1 MIISKNVFALAGMLQ
16 TLGSI
21 VNRLMIPAFACLV
34 GLGFSVISLVASP
47 QTAAVDW
54 PAFLA
59 RSDMQWPELPQD
71 YNEAAY
77 TGNGRL
83 GTIFWQDQDGS
94 LGFEISRSDLY
105 DHRRAEG
112 GLGVVYAKYR
122 LPNGRLHF
130 TLPGAKPKGK
140 LHLDLWNAEVRGEL
154 QNSNST
160 VQLRT
165 YTHATEPVIVIE
177 TVGPA
182 PVIDFRPVPAKSYR
196 TRNPPTNY
204 LAYPPQVRADAGD
217 IAVSVQEMPDDARYQ
232 TDGVGVGQYATAWQT
247 VESDGGR
254 RTTYVALGLSHPG
267 RTARAEAIAAVRRA
281 AAISPA
287 TLTETHRQRW
297 HEFYPRSFLSVPDP
311 LLESYYWIQV
321 YRMGSVSRAD
331 GPIVDLLGP
340 WYQKT
345 VWPAV
350 WWNLNIQLT
359 YWPFYTANHVDL
371 AEPLLNTLWLNRTNL
386 ATNASAAAGDAY
398 YIARVTAMDCRSG
411 PGQELGNL
419 PWVMHNLWLQYRTT
433 MDDALLREKIFPLMR
448 GTFNHLARLL
458 KKGADGKLH
467 LPDSGSPEYVDSVAD
482 CNYSAACLRWLAA
495 AMVQA
500 DARLAL
506 RDPVTARCREV
517 LAQLAPYAVDDTGF
531 MVGKDLPFAKSH
543 RHWSHLF
550 MIYPFHEWSF
560 DNPAQAPLVEKSLNH
575 WLAKPQAFAGY
586 SFMAAASM
594 HALAGRGD
602 AALKSLH
609 DFLKFRGCLP
619 NGLYREAGPC
629 METPFF
635 TARALQELLLTSH
648 GDLIRVFP
656 AVPTTWSNACF
667 ADFRA
672 EGAFLVSAER
682 RDGVTRAV
690 RVTSL
695 AGEPCRIRTTL
706 PGAVAAQGARK
717 FALRQL
723 PGGVTE
729 VDLRK
734 DETVLLHSGATAPE
748 FRPAPVAQ
756 LGEPNRWGLR
766 QPAK

>member
-1 MIISKNVFALAGMLQ
+1 MKSLLTVLAGIGWL
-16 TLGSI
+16 TS
-21 VNRLMIPAFACLV
+21 R
-34 GLGFSVISLVASP
+34 LVAGSLP
-47 QTAAVDW
+47 AAIDW
-54 PAFLA
+54 PVFLA

-83 GTIFWQDQDGS
+83 GTIFWQDEDGS
-94 LGFEISRSDLY
+94 LGFEIGRSDLY
-105 DHRRAEG
+105 DHRRADG

-130 TLPGAKPKGK
+130 MLPGGKPKGK
-140 LHLDLWNAEVRGEL
+140 LHLDLWHAEVRGEL
-154 QNSNST
+154 QNANST

-177 TVGPA
+177 TVGSA

-196 TRNPPTNY
+196 TRNLPDNY
-204 LAYPPQVRADAGD
+204 FAYPPQVRADEGD
-217 IAVSVQEMPDDARYQ
+217 IAVSVQEMPEDSRYE
-232 TDGVGVGQYATAWQT
+232 TDGTGVGQYATAWQT
-247 VESDGGR
+247 VASGAGR
-254 RTTYVALGLSHPG
+254 RTTYVALGFSYPG
-267 RTARAEAIAAVRRA
+267 QTARAEAIAAVKRA
-281 AAISPA
+281 AAASPA
-287 TLTETHRQRW
+287 TFTESHRQWW

-311 LLESYYWIQV
+311 VLESYYWIQL
-321 YRMGSVSRAD
+321 YRLGSVSRAD

-345 VWPAV
+345 IWPAT

-359 YWPFYTANHVDL
+359 YWPAYTANHVDL
-371 AEPLLNTLWLNRTNL
+371 SAPLADTLWANRTNL
-386 ATNASAAAGDAY
+386 AANAGAPAGDAY
-398 YIARVTAMDCRSG
+398 YIARVTALDCRSG

-448 GTFNHLARLL
+448 GTFNHLERLL
-458 KKGADGKLH
+458 KQGADSKLH
-467 LPDSGSPEYVDSVAD
+467 LPESGSPEYVDSVAD
-482 CNYSAACLRWLAA
+482 CNYSTACLRWLAGA
-495 AMVQA
+495 IVAA

-506 RDPVTARCREV
+506 HDPVAKRCREV
-517 LAQLAPYAVDDTGF
+517 LARLAPYAVDGTGF

-560 DNPAQAPLVEKSLNH
+560 DHPKQASLVEKSLNH
-575 WLAKPQAFAGY
+575 WLSQPQAFAGY

-602 AALKSLH
+602 VAADSLH
-609 DFLKFRGCLP
+609 KFLKFRGCLP

-656 AVPTTWSNACF
+656 AVPSAWSNACF

-682 RDGVTRAV
+682 RDGGTRAV

-695 AGEPCRIRTTL
+695 AGEPCRIRTSL
-706 PGAVAAQGARK
+706 PGPISAKGARK
-717 FALRQL
+717 FELQQQ
-723 PGGVTE
+723 PGGVTKI
-729 VDLRK
+729 DLRK
-734 DETVLLHSGATAPE
+734 GETVLLYSGDSAPE
-748 FRPAPVAQ
+748 FQPAPVPPS
-756 LGEPNRWGLR
+756 GETSRWGLHKPNR
-766 QPAK
+766 Q